1 MKTWLTLV
9 LGLLTAAMSGCVS
22 YDQRNAPSLVSR
34 TAPTLEQ
41 IKEMSDKGVSEEI
54 ILTTLRAARAVY
66 TLTSKEVVELQQAG
80 VSQTIIDYLLST
92 PRLFGQKVRRYRYY
106 YPPYYYPNFYY
117 HSGWHFGAHHYG
129 HGHHY
134 GHHGRHH

>member
-22 YDQRNAPSLVSR
+22 YDQRNATSLVSR

-41 IKEMSDKGVSEEI
+41 IKEMSDKGVSEET

-106 YPPYYYPNFYY
+106 CPPYYYPSFYY
-117 HSGWHFGAHHYG
+117 HSGRHFGAHHY
-129 HGHHY
+129 GHHY